1 MFLKSHHILTIYV
14 LILLIIAFLVGDTW
28 IRQLIIG
35 VLVFSFAIYPK
46 VFKKLILK
54 ERMLQQE
61 KMKKL
66 LREHDD
72 YYEKRELPAR
82 RAHIT
87 LNERFNRGVYIKYL
101 LNSEFIGTTHERFN
115 LILTLLSI
123 RHVDDPLLEFNLID
137 INLYLENKKK
147 YSSHIRNLTKSK
159 VIFVNKI
166 VFKTLGVDK
175 ILELNHS
182 EELFFE
188 SEVFKFIK
196 KIDFKI
202 DKIKNNHIKMIYNK
216 IKEKNIYSRKK

>member
-35 VLVFSFAIYPK
+35 LFFFSFAIYPK
-46 VFKKLILK
+46 VFKKLILR
-54 ERMLQQE
+54 ERMLRQE
-61 KMKKL
+61 KIKKEL
-66 LREHDD
+66 KEMDG
-72 YYEKRELPAR
+72 YYEKGEW
-82 RAHIT
+82 RAHRR
-87 LNERFNRGVYIKYL
+87 LNENFNEGVYINYL

-123 RHVDDPLLEFNLID
+123 RDVDDPLLKYDLID
-137 INLYLENKKK
+137 INLYFENKKK
-147 YSSHIRNLTKSK
+147 YSLYIRNLTKTK

-166 VFKTLGVDK
+166 IFKTLGVDK
-175 ILELNHS
+175 ILKLNHS

>member
-28 IRQLIIG
+28 IRQLMIG
-35 VLVFSFAIYPK
+35 LLFFSLAIYPK
-46 VFKKLILK
+46 VFKKLILR
-54 ERMLQQE
+54 ERMLRQE
-61 KMKKL
+61 KIKKEL
-66 LREHDD
+66 KEMDG
-72 YYEKRELPAR
+72 YYEKGIMH
-82 RAHIT
+82 AHKK
-87 LNERFNRGVYIKYL
+87 LNERFNRGVYINYL
-101 LNSEFIGTTHERFN
+101 LNSEFIGKTHERFN

-123 RHVDDPLLEFNLID
+123 RDVDDPLLKYNLID
-137 INLYLENKKK
+137 INLYYENKKK
-147 YSSHIRNLTKSK
+147 YSSHIRNLTKTK

-175 ILELNHS
+175 ILQLNHS

>member
-14 LILLIIAFLVGDTW
+14 LILLIIAFLLGDTW
-28 IRQLIIG
+28 IRQLMIG
-35 VLVFSFAIYPK
+35 LLFFSFAIYPK

-61 KMKKL
+61 KIKKEL
-66 LREHDD
+66 KEMDG
-72 YYEKRELPAR
+72 YYEKGIL
-82 RAHIT
+82 RAHKE
-87 LNERFNRGVYIKYL
+87 LNERFNRGMYTNYL
-101 LNSEFIGTTHERFN
+101 LNSEFIGTTYERFN

-123 RHVDDPLLEFNLID
+123 RDVDDPLLKYNLID
-137 INLYLENKKK
+137 INLYFENKKK
-147 YSSHIRNLTKSK
+147 YSSHIRNLTKAK